1 MTPEPT
7 IENKLIED
15 VLEALISGGT
25 EGIRPVLEKLMNEAM
40 KIERSQFLGAGPYER
55 SPQRIGRANGF
66 KDKAVQTR
74 VGAVQL
80 SIPQVRGLPF
90 YPQSLERG
98 CRSER
103 ALKLAIA
110 EMYVMG
116 VSTRKVTEITEALCG
131 TEISSTQVSRFS
143 AILDEELEKFRD
155 RPLGEYPYVTLDAR
169 YEKVRH
175 DGIVRDLA
183 VIWATGINWEGKP
196 EVLGVSVSL
205 SEAEVHWKSFLSG
218 LQKRGLSGVKLF
230 TSDDHPGLK
239 AARQAAFPSVSWQR
253 CQFHMAQNAQAYAP
267 STAMREE
274 IGQAVRDIF
283 GCSSLDE
290 AQMMKK
296 KIIERYASSASDFSE
311 WVEKNI
317 DEGLAIYQFPR
328 SHRKRIRTSNLQER
342 INREIKRR
350 TRVATLFPHKESC
363 LRLVTAV
370 LAEIHEEWMT
380 GKVYLNM
387 EELRKPKKNA
397 EHSENYRKKVA

>member
-7 IENKLIED
+7 IENKLLGD
-15 VLEALISGGT
+15 VLEVLISGGT
-25 EGIRPVLEKLMNEAM
+25 EGIRPVLERLFNEAM
-40 KIERSQFLGAGPYER
+40 KVERSHFLGAGPYER
-55 SPQRIGRANGF
+55 TPQRVGQANGF
-66 KDKAVQTR
+66 KDKTVQTR
-74 VGAVQL
+74 VGAVEL
-80 SIPQVRGLPF
+80 SIPQVRGIPF

-143 AILDEELEKFRD
+143 AILDEELEKFRN
-155 RPLGEYPYVTLDAR
+155 RPLAEYPYVTLDAR

-175 DGIVRDLA
+175 DGAVRDLA

-205 SEAEVHWKSFLSG
+205 SEAEVHWKAFLTG
-218 LQKRGLSGVKLF
+218 LQKRGLCGVQLF

-239 AARQAAFPSVSWQR
+239 AARKGVFPSVPWQR

-267 STAMREE
+267 SKSMRED

-283 GCSSLDE
+283 ACTSLED
-290 AQMMKK
+290 ADSMKK
-296 KIIERYASSASDFSE
+296 KVVEHYATSASDFAS
-311 WVEKNI
+311 WVDENI

-380 GKVYLNM
+380 GKIYLNM
-387 EELRKPKKNA
+387 DDLRKPRKNT
-397 EHSENYRKKVA
+397 EYSENYRKKVA

>member
-7 IENKLIED
+7 IENRLLED

-25 EGIRPVLEKLMNEAM
+25 EGIRPVLEKLLNEAM
-40 KIERSQFLGAGPYER
+40 KVERSQFLGAGPYER

-74 VGAVQL
+74 VGSVQL
-80 SIPQVRGLPF
+80 NIPQVRGLPF

-143 AILDEELEKFRD
+143 AILDEELKNFRD
-155 RPLGEYPYVTLDAR
+155 RPLGKYPYVTLDAR

-205 SEAEVHWKSFLSG
+205 SEAEVHWKGFLGG
-218 LQKRGLSGVKLF
+218 LQKRGLSGVELF

-239 AARQAAFPSVSWQR
+239 AARQGVFPSVPWQR

-283 GCSSLDE
+283 GCSSFDE
-290 AQMMKK
+290 AQTMKK
-296 KIIERYASSASDFSE
+296 KIIERYATTASDFSA
-311 WVEKNI
+311 WVEENI
-317 DEGLAIYQFPR
+317 DEGLTIYRFPR

-387 EELRKPKKNA
+387 DELRNLKKNA
-397 EHSENYRKKVA
+397 EYSENYRKKVA

>member
-7 IENKLIED
+7 IENKLLGD

-25 EGIRPVLEKLMNEAM
+25 EGIRPVLEKMFNEAM
-40 KIERSQFLGAGPYER
+40 KVERSQFLGAGPYER
-55 SPQRIGRANGF
+55 SAQRIGRANGF
-66 KDKAVQTR
+66 KDKTVQTR
-74 VGAVQL
+74 VGAVEL
-80 SIPQVRGLPF
+80 SIPQVRGIPF

-143 AILDEELEKFRD
+143 EILDEELEKFRN
-155 RPLGEYPYVTLDAR
+155 RSLGEYPYVTLDAR

-175 DGIVRDLA
+175 DGVVRDLA

-205 SEAEVHWKSFLSG
+205 SEAEVHWKAFLTG
-218 LQKRGLSGVKLF
+218 LQKRGLSGVQLF

-239 AARQAAFPSVSWQR
+239 AARKSVFPSIPWQR

-267 STAMREE
+267 SKSMREE

-283 GCSSLDE
+283 GCSSFDE
-290 AQMMKK
+290 AQVMKK
-296 KIIERYASSASDFSE
+296 KIVARYAATASDFST
-311 WVEKNI
+311 WVDENI
-317 DEGLAIYQFPR
+317 DEGLAVYQFPR

-370 LAEIHEEWMT
+370 LTEIHEEWMT

-387 EELRKPKKNA
+387 DDLKKPKKNA
-397 EHSENYRKKVA
+397 EYSENYRKKVA